1 MKPLSLLAL
10 PAKFALL
17 TSAKIKIQRLK
28 MEIANT
34 FGLRS
39 QKFRDLVDIKVPL
52 VQAPMAGGWTTAELV
67 ATAAN
72 AGALGMIAA
81 ARLSV
86 EQLKLMIKATRQL
99 TDRPFGVN
107 FLLAPPEPF
116 DGQAETIQGGL
127 NQLREQFNLPPQK
140 GKLELPPPTS
150 LEEQLE
156 LVLDQNTPVVSFAMA
171 NPAKYVEYIHA
182 RGALVFGTATT
193 VEEAVELE
201 KVGVDVIVAQGAE
214 AGGHRATFSV
224 YYGDELPLVGTM
236 VLVPSVVDA
245 VKCPVLASGGIM
257 DGRGLIAALALGA
270 SGVQMGTR
278 FLATPESGA
287 FPDYR
292 QKIFNARD
300 TDTVVTW
307 QFTGRPARSI
317 RNRFIEH
324 LDQSGMRPLP
334 WPYQAVAAE
343 DIYRAAV
350 TENMSEIAPLLAGQ
364 GAMLARP
371 NQSAAQ
377 VVAEVVVE
385 AQQVLSE
392 LTSSENL
399 S

>member
-1 MKPLSLLAL
+1 
-10 PAKFALL
+10 
-17 TSAKIKIQRLK
+17 
-28 MEIANT
+28 METINT
-34 FGLRS
+34 FGMKSR
-39 QKFRDLVDIKVPL
+39 KFCELVDIDVPI

-72 AGALGMIAA
+72 AGGLGMIAA

-86 EQLKLMIKATRQL
+86 EQLRAMIEATRQL
-99 TDRPFGVN
+99 ADRPFGVN

-116 DGQAETIQGGL
+116 DGRAETVQIGL
-127 NQLREQFNLPPQK
+127 NQLRAQFNLPPQE
-140 GKLELPPPTS
+140 GKLNLPPSTS
-150 LEEQLE
+150 LDEQLE
-156 LVLDQNTPVVSFAMA
+156 FVLAQNTPVISFAMG
-171 NPAKYVEYIHA
+171 NPAKYVEQIHA
-182 RGALVFGTATT
+182 HEALVFGTATT
-193 VEEAVELE
+193 VEEAIELE

-224 YYGDELPLVGTM
+224 QYGDELPLVGTI

-245 VKCPVLASGGIM
+245 VKCPVLASGGLM
-257 DGRGLIAALALGA
+257 DGRGLIAAVALGA

-300 TDTVVTW
+300 TDTVMTW

-324 LDQSGMRPLP
+324 LDQSGITPLP

-350 TENMSEIAPLLAGQ
+350 TENMGTIAPLLAGQ
-364 GAMLARP
+364 GASLAQP
-371 NQSAAQ
+371 NQSAAE
-377 VVAEVVVE
+377 VIAEIIAE
-385 AQQVLSE
+385 AQQVLRE
-392 LTSSENL
+392 LTRSEN
-399 S
+399 SN

>member
-1 MKPLSLLAL
+1 MP
-10 PAKFALL
+10 
-17 TSAKIKIQRLK
+17 I
-28 MEIANT
+28 
-34 FGLRS
+34 
-39 QKFRDLVDIKVPL
+39 

-86 EQLKLMIKATRQL
+86 EQLRAMIKATRQL

-116 DGQAETIQGGL
+116 DGQAEVIQGGL
-127 NQLREQFNLPPQK
+127 NQLREQFNLPPQE
-140 GKLELPPPTS
+140 GKLKLPPPTS

-156 LVLDQNTPVVSFAMA
+156 LILDQNIPVVSFAMG
-171 NPAKYVEYIHA
+171 NPAKYVERIHA
-182 RGALVFGTATT
+182 REALVFGTATT
-193 VEEAVELE
+193 VEEAIELE

-224 YYGDELPLVGTM
+224 QYGDELPLVGTI
-236 VLVPSVVDA
+236 VLVPSIVDA
-245 VKCPVLASGGIM
+245 VKCSVLASGGIM
-257 DGRGLIAALALGA
+257 DGRGLVAALALGA
-270 SGVQMGTR
+270 CGVQMGTR

-287 FPDYR
+287 FSDYR
-292 QKIFNARD
+292 QEIFKARD
-300 TDTVVTW
+300 VDTVMTW

-324 LDQSGMRPLP
+324 LDQLRIKPLP

-350 TENMSEIAPLLAGQ
+350 TENRGEIAPLLAGQ
-364 GAMLARP
+364 GAALARP
-371 NQSAAQ
+371 NQNAAE
-377 VVAEVVVE
+377 VVAEIIAE
-385 AQQVLSE
+385 GQQVLGE
-392 LTSSENL
+392 FAKK
-399 S
+399 

>member
-1 MKPLSLLAL
+1 
-10 PAKFALL
+10 
-17 TSAKIKIQRLK
+17 
-28 MEIANT
+28 METART
-34 FGLRS
+34 LGMRS
-39 QKFRDLVDIKVPL
+39 QQFCDLLGVEVPI

-67 ATAAN
+67 ATSAN
-72 AGALGMIAA
+72 AGALGMIVA

-86 EQLKLMIKATRQL
+86 EQLKSTIKATRQL

-116 DGQAETIQGGL
+116 DGQAETVQAGL
-127 NQLREQFNLPPQK
+127 NQLRGQFNLQPQE
-140 GKLELPPPTS
+140 GKLKLPLPTS

-156 LVLDQNTPVVSFAMA
+156 IVLDQNTPVVSFAMG
-171 NPAKYVEYIHA
+171 NPAKYVERIHA
-182 RGALVFGTATT
+182 REALVFGTATT
-193 VEEAVELE
+193 VEEAIELE

-224 YYGDELPLVGTM
+224 HYGDELPLVGTI

-278 FLATPESGA
+278 FLATSESGA
-287 FPDYR
+287 FPAYR
-292 QKIFNARD
+292 QEIFKARD
-300 TDTVVTW
+300 VDTVMTW

-324 LDQSGMRPLP
+324 LDQSGIRPLP

-350 TENMSEIAPLLAGQ
+350 TENMGEIAPLLAGQ
-364 GAMLARP
+364 GASLAHP

-377 VVAEVVVE
+377 VVAEVIAE
-385 AQQVLSE
+385 SEQVLRE
-392 LTSSENL
+392 LTRGEN
-399 S
+399 SD